1 MENFSLEPTVESSNI
16 DKNIKLITQQRE
28 MRDISSQ
35 NGSTDE
41 RKKEIY
47 NVSVKSVEEAKLPL
61 DIDEYEKSLISLGE
75 CYFNTKFDKYK

>member
-61 DIDEYEKSLISLGE
+61 EIDEYEKFLISLGE